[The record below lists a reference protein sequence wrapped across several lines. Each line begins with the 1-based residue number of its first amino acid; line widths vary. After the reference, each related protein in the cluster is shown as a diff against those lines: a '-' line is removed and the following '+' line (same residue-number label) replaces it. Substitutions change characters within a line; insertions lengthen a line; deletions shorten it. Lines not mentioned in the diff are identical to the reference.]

1 MSCGN
6 CFIIFDRVNEANKVL
21 HIHISEATQEEKK
34 NIKRG
39 IIRRIKLQIE
49 NRAMIIIIIWDYWRY
64 FHFYLMLICIHDIVE
79 EAERWKC
86 KWGKLDFLESIE
98 VKCIYGTVN
107 ANLQCQLIRGQ
118 NNKFNQIPTTTG
130 QRKVSLNQ
138 LTGINKYSWSHI
150 GMLVKSLT

>member
-34 NIKRG
+34 NEAKKE
-39 IIRRIKLQIE
+39 IRRNKLQIE
-49 NRAMIIIIIWDYWRY
+49 NRVMIIIIIWDCWRC

-79 EAERWKC
+79 EAEGEKC

-98 VKCIYGTVN
+98 AKCIYGTVYG
-107 ANLQCQLIRGQ
+107 NLRCQLIRGQ
-118 NNKFNQIPTTTG
+118 KNKFHPFLKLKI
-130 QRKVSLNQ
+130 LNRW
-138 LTGINKYSWSHI
+138 TKDINKYSWSHI
-150 GMLVKSLT
+150 GMQVKSLT